1 MNNDPILGF
10 TGEYR
15 WLSNFWRLE
24 YPIEVNGYNFYTTEN
39 LYQAFKCAKIE
50 DFPYFVDITPGEAK
64 KLGRTIEIIDGWDS
78 MKLDVMKELQII
90 KYTQPKFRD
99 LLIQTGD
106 RYHYN
111 KYQSVNNSSLTCL
124 SIIWRDILY
133 KIDADF
139 ILCISPL
146 IIYHLLVMEINSPDK
161 YLGSS
166 IDN

>member
-24 YPIEVNGYNFYTTEN
+24 YPIEVNGYKFYTTEN
-39 LYQAFKCAKIE
+39 LYQAFKCAKID

-106 RYHYN
+106 RYIEET
-111 KYQSVNNSSLTCL
+111 NNWNDVFYGVCNGIGENHLGK
-124 SIIWRDILY
+124 IIMDIRKTL
-133 KIDADF
+133 
-139 ILCISPL
+139 
-146 IIYHLLVMEINSPDK
+146 
-161 YLGSS
+161 
-166 IDN
+166 

>member
-39 LYQAFKCAKIE
+39 LYQAFKCAKID

-99 LLIQTGD
+99 LLIKTGD
-106 RYHYN
+106 RYIEET
-111 KYQSVNNSSLTCL
+111 NNWNDVFYGVCNGIGENHLGK
-124 SIIWRDILY
+124 IIMDIRKTL
-133 KIDADF
+133 
-139 ILCISPL
+139 
-146 IIYHLLVMEINSPDK
+146 
-161 YLGSS
+161 
-166 IDN
+166 

>member
-39 LYQAFKCAKIE
+39 LYQAFKCAKID
-50 DFPYFVDITPGEAK
+50 DFPYFADITPGEAK

-106 RYHYN
+106 RYIEET
-111 KYQSVNNSSLTCL
+111 NNWNDVFYGVCNGIGENHLGK
-124 SIIWRDILY
+124 IIMDIRKTL
-133 KIDADF
+133 
-139 ILCISPL
+139 
-146 IIYHLLVMEINSPDK
+146 
-161 YLGSS
+161 
-166 IDN
+166 

>member
-99 LLIQTGD
+99 LLIKTGD
-106 RYHYN
+106 RYIEET
-111 KYQSVNNSSLTCL
+111 NNWNDVFYGVCNGIGENHLGK
-124 SIIWRDILY
+124 IIMDIRKTL
-133 KIDADF
+133 
-139 ILCISPL
+139 
-146 IIYHLLVMEINSPDK
+146 
-161 YLGSS
+161 
-166 IDN
+166 

>member
-39 LYQAFKCAKIE
+39 LYQAFKCAKID
-50 DFPYFVDITPGEAK
+50 DFPYFADITPGEAK

-90 KYTQPKFRD
+90 KYSQPKFRD
-99 LLIQTGD
+99 LLIKTGD
-106 RYHYN
+106 RYIEET
-111 KYQSVNNSSLTCL
+111 NNWNDVFYGVCNGIGENHLGK
-124 SIIWRDILY
+124 IIMDIRNNL
-133 KIDADF
+133 
-139 ILCISPL
+139 
-146 IIYHLLVMEINSPDK
+146 
-161 YLGSS
+161 
-166 IDN
+166 

>member
-39 LYQAFKCAKIE
+39 LYQAFKCAKID

-99 LLIQTGD
+99 LLIKTGD
-106 RYHYN
+106 RYIEET
-111 KYQSVNNSSLTCL
+111 NNWNDVFYGVCNGIGENHLGK
-124 SIIWRDILY
+124 IIMVIRKTL
-133 KIDADF
+133 
-139 ILCISPL
+139 
-146 IIYHLLVMEINSPDK
+146 
-161 YLGSS
+161 
-166 IDN
+166 